1 MAIGMPG
8 SGKSRLGSILN
19 VERVCRD
26 DIGSSEKVCKMVDQL
41 MSDKK
46 CVYIDNTNPD
56 EKTRSKYIQLAQSHH
71 YRYWDNVSSIFFNE
85 YLNRFQ

>member
-8 SGKSRLGSILN
+8 AGKSRLGSILN

-26 DIGSSEKVCKMVDQL
+26 DLGSSEKVYKITDQL
-41 MSDKK
+41 MNDKK

-56 EKTRSKYIQLAQSHH
+56 EKTRAKFIQLAQSHQ
-71 YRYWDNVSSIFFNE
+71 YRHNGMKLYS
-85 YLNRFQ
+85 